1 VIATRRPARSP
12 AWLVLVT
19 AVAAGAVAA
28 AVYWLGPPG
37 VDQPAHVFQTWLY
50 SQHGFQWWSNDWYS
64 GRYALVGYSPLFYP
78 LAAVAGI
85 GVMTVAGAAVFA
97 AASTAACVD
106 RYGPRIAAGPCLLLA
121 PTAAFNTVASG
132 AYPFLCG
139 AAAGAVALLAAQR
152 EWRWRFAAALVVTL
166 AFSPLALALV
176 ALVVVGFAAA
186 SGLGRALRERRFE
199 VVVLIAVSAVGAIVQ
214 RLFSLGGW
222 YPYGRQ
228 DLITVAVF
236 CVAGVA
242 LAGHRRPALG
252 LRLMFIVYLAG
263 NVVAYL
269 ITAPV
274 GANLDRLFL
283 EAGTPL
289 LWLAARAGGRRRT
302 PVIGAVLV
310 IALVLQM
317 QVFVRNVVTSAGSP
331 STTSAFWAPAEAFL
345 RAHDNG
351 QFRVEVVASWGHWE
365 ANYLPRAGFP
375 LARGWFRQDDFPQN
389 AVLYRSHLTA
399 PEYDDWLRSVGV
411 RYVILPDGPL
421 DYSAEAEARLLR
433 SGGSGLR
440 PLGRFGRTQVFELPG
455 ATPIVTGPS
464 GPRLTSLAN
473 GRVQFTAPRA
483 GVYLVRVRYNPYWDG
498 APTAK
503 GGNSMTRVT
512 VSAPGLVRLTVSPGP

>member
-19 AVAAGAVAA
+19 AVVAGGVAA

-64 GRYALVGYSPLFYP
+64 GRYAVVGYSLLFYP
-78 LAAVAGI
+78 LAVLVGI
-85 GVMTVAGAAVFA
+85 GPLAVAGAAVLA

-121 PTAAFNTVASG
+121 PTAAFNTMTSG

-139 AAAGAVALLAAQR
+139 AAAGAVVLLAAQR
-152 EWRWRFAAALVVTL
+152 EWRWRFALALVVTL

-176 ALVVVGFAAA
+176 AIVLVGFAAA
-186 SGLGRALRERRFE
+186 TGLGRAVRERRFE
-199 VVVLIAVSAVGAIVQ
+199 AVALIAVSAVGAIIQ

-242 LAGHRRPALG
+242 LAGHRRLALG
-252 LRLMFIVYLAG
+252 LRLMFVVYFVG

-289 LWLAARAGGRRRT
+289 LWLAARVGGRGRT
-302 PVIGAVLV
+302 PVLGVVLA
-310 IALVLQM
+310 IAFVLQM

-345 RAHDNG
+345 RAHDDG

-389 AVLYRSHLTA
+389 AVLYRRHLTA
-399 PEYDDWLRSVGV
+399 PEYDGWLRSVGV

-440 PLGRFGRTQVFELPG
+440 PLGRFGRVQVFELPA
-455 ATPIVTGPS
+455 ATPIVTGP
-464 GPRLTSLAN
+464 GAPRLTGLTN
-473 GRVQFTAPRA
+473 GRVEFSAPQA
-483 GVYLVRVRYNPYWDG
+483 GVFLVRVRFNPYWDG

-503 GGNSMTRVT
+503 GPNSMTRVT
-512 VSAPGLVRLTVSPGP
+512 VSAPGQVHLTVSPLP

>member
-1 VIATRRPARSP
+1 
-12 AWLVLVT
+12 VT
-19 AVAAGAVAA
+19 
-28 AVYWLGPPG
+28 
-37 VDQPAHVFQTWLY
+37 
-50 SQHGFQWWSNDWYS
+50 
-64 GRYALVGYSPLFYP
+64 
-78 LAAVAGI
+78 
-85 GVMTVAGAAVFA
+85 
-97 AASTAACVD
+97 
-106 RYGPRIAAGPCLLLA
+106 
-121 PTAAFNTVASG
+121 SG

-152 EWRWRFAAALVVTL
+152 EWRWRFAAAVVVTL

-176 ALVVVGFAAA
+176 AIVLTGFAAA
-186 SGLGRALRERRFE
+186 SGLGRAVRERRFE
-199 VVVLIAVSAVGAIVQ
+199 VVALVAVSAVGAIVQ

-228 DLITVAVF
+228 DLITVALF
-236 CVAGVA
+236 CAAGVT

-252 LRLMFIVYLAG
+252 LRLMFIVYLIG

-269 ITAPV
+269 VTAPV

-289 LWLAARAGGRRRT
+289 LWLAARVGGRRRT
-302 PVIGAVLV
+302 PVVGVLLV
-310 IALVLQM
+310 IAFVLQM

-351 QFRVEVVASWGHWE
+351 QFRVEVVATWGHWE
-365 ANYLPRAGFP
+365 ADYLPRAGFP

-389 AVLYRSHLTA
+389 AVLYQSRLTA

-433 SGGSGLR
+433 SGASGLR
-440 PLGRFGRTQVFELPG
+440 RLGRFGRTQVFELPG
-455 ATPIVTGPS
+455 ATPIVTGP
-464 GPRLTSLAN
+464 GRPRLASLAE
-473 GRVQFTAPRA
+473 GRVRFSAPQA
-483 GVYLVRVRYNPYWDG
+483 GVYLVRVRFNPYWDG

-503 GGNSMTRVT
+503 GPNSMTRVT
-512 VSAPGLVRLTVSPGP
+512 VSSPGQVGLSVSPGP

>member
-1 VIATRRPARSP
+1 
-12 AWLVLVT
+12 
-19 AVAAGAVAA
+19 
-28 AVYWLGPPG
+28 
-37 VDQPAHVFQTWLY
+37 
-50 SQHGFQWWSNDWYS
+50 
-64 GRYALVGYSPLFYP
+64 
-78 LAAVAGI
+78 
-85 GVMTVAGAAVFA
+85 
-97 AASTAACVD
+97 
-106 RYGPRIAAGPCLLLA
+106 
-121 PTAAFNTVASG
+121 
-132 AYPFLCG
+132 
-139 AAAGAVALLAAQR
+139 VALLAAQR

-176 ALVVVGFAAA
+176 ALVVVGFSAA
-186 SGLGRALRERRFE
+186 SGLGRGVRERRFE
-199 VVVLIAVSAVGAIVQ
+199 TVSLIAVSAVGAIIQ

-228 DLITVAVF
+228 DLLTVAVF
-236 CVAGVA
+236 CLAGVA

-252 LRLMFIVYLAG
+252 LRLMFVVYFIG

-289 LWLAARAGGRRRT
+289 LWLAARVGGRRRT

-310 IALVLQM
+310 IAFVFQM

-331 STTSAFWAPAEAFL
+331 STTQAFWAPAEAFL
-345 RAHDNG
+345 RSHDTG

-365 ANYLPRAGFP
+365 ADYLPRAGLP

-389 AVLYRSHLTA
+389 AVLYRSHLAA

-440 PLGRFGRTQVFELPG
+440 SLGRLGRTQIFELPG
-455 ATPIVTGPS
+455 ATPIVTGPGS
-464 GPRLTSLAN
+464 PRLTGLAN
-473 GRVQFTAPRA
+473 GRIQFTAPQA

-512 VSAPGLVRLTVSPGP
+512 VSAPGEVHLTVSPGP